1 MYNPLSSPT
10 LPGTAGPAQTGQP
23 VVYDPST
30 GLYVNQST
38 GGVSTD
44 PGGQHPVQN
53 PSLAT
58 QAARNI
64 AVSNGLLAKLGTYGQ
79 QYQQA
84 FTGQTGL
91 TQELQRTINGTGAP
105 TVAQGQLQQGLGQ
118 IRSAANSEAAGATGA
133 NAALARQNAT
143 LATGEAA
150 TKTNQDAALLRAQ
163 EVAQAEQV
171 KGQVLG
177 SQAGESAGMYGSN
190 LSGATAAAGQA
201 GTEEGTLEAANQAA
215 KESQDQLF
223 FNEVNPVGTFLAG
236 KASSASSGATAV
248 GGGGGAASG
257 GSAAAVEDDGADAI
271 SDRREKTNVKKLG
284 DGDMEKLL
292 SKISGYGFDYK
303 NPGTPGENP
312 GQRVGVMAQDVKKGG
327 PVGKS
332 MVVDG
337 NPMKLDL
344 PNAVGAALA
353 AVAYLKKRIDKEHG
367 REAA

>member
-1 MYNPLSSPT
+1 MNLTNPFSAPT
-10 LPGTAGPAQTGQP
+10 LPGVAGPASSGQP

-30 GLYVNQST
+30 GLYVNQTT

-64 AVSNGLLAKLGTYGQ
+64 SVSNNLMSKLSTYGN

-84 FTGQTGL
+84 FQGQTGL
-91 TQELQRTINGTGAP
+91 TQELQRTINGTGP
-105 TVAQGQLQQGLGQ
+105 SVAQGQLQEGLGQ

-143 LATGEAA
+143 LATGDAA
-150 TKTNQDAALLRAQ
+150 TKTNQDAAVLRAQ
-163 EVAQAEQV
+163 EVAQAEQA

-177 SQAGESAGMYGSN
+177 SQAGESSGMYGTN
-190 LSGATAAAGQA
+190 LAGANAAAGLA
-201 GTEEGTLEAANQAA
+201 GSEEGTLEGANQHATEQQNQLEFNLLNGAGTAAA
-215 KESQDQLF
+215 KAAT
-223 FNEVNPVGTFLAG
+223 GG
-236 KASSASSGATAV
+236 GGATAV
-248 GGGGGAASG
+248 
-257 GSAAAVEDDGADAI
+257 
-271 SDRREKTNVKKLG
+271 SDRREKTDVKKLG
-284 DGDMEKLL
+284 DSDMEQLL

-303 NPGTPGENP
+303 NPGEAGEAPGA
-312 GQRVGVMAQDVKKGG
+312 RVGVMAQDAQKAG
-327 PVGKS
+327 PIGKS

-337 NPMKLDL
+337 KPMKLDL